1 MKKYI
6 NSIACNLLF
15 VAAIAILIASCKKSD
30 DVPTDPARIFKP
42 GDLSVA
48 SAATSAL
55 LKWNQPLLSTGKKF
69 TYTVEFAK
77 DSLFSAIAYTGTTD
91 SLIFRVTE
99 DNIAVRTKYFARVRA
114 NATAD
119 QPASKNIVSAGFTL
133 TGTQL
138 YAALR
143 ENEVK
148 ETGVTL
154 RFTPTVGLNS
164 IKLTPTTGTTVTV
177 ALSAADAAA
186 GLKVITGLTAATKYN
201 AELFADT
208 KSKGLLSFTT
218 LSPTAYTVILSA
230 TDNLALAIANAANGA
245 VIGLNPG
252 TYDLS
257 AANTFITQK
266 TITLKSTSGDP
277 KNTLL
282 KIKEITIEGTGA
294 GISLSGIEFDGAA
307 GAAAY
312 FINYIGTQA
321 NNAAAATYTNVSVD
335 NCIVHNFSTSFMRGN
350 RGANVKDHKIGD
362 ITVNNSIVYD
372 NGANATSAYY
382 TFHLDNMQFS
392 KLAITKST
400 FYNAGPGLFLASKT
414 LNADVTPTI
423 TVSYSTFNGFGG
435 NSKYALLDAAANP
448 VNMSISNS
456 ILANTPKSGSVPA
469 AALRAT
475 ATGITLSISN
485 TDYFN
490 LNSTGTTALTFAP
503 ATLTNTFTTA
513 LSWTATTTDFTLP
526 AGSALR
532 TAGTGNT
539 ALGDPRW
546 AY

>member
-6 NSIACNLLF
+6 NSITCNLLF
-15 VAAIAILIASCKKSD
+15 VAVLALSIASCKKSD

-42 GDLSVA
+42 GDLSVSA
-48 SAATSAL
+48 SATSAR
-55 LKWNQPLLSTGKKF
+55 LKWVQPLLSNGKTFK
-69 TYTVEFAK
+69 YTVDFAK
-77 DSLFSAIAYTGTTD
+77 DSLFSAVAFTATSDTLGYT
-91 SLIFRVTE
+91 VTE
-99 DNIAVRTKYFARVRA
+99 ENIAVRTKYFARVRA
-114 NATAD
+114 NAAGD
-119 QPASKNIVSAGFTL
+119 QPASKYIVSSGFTL

-143 ENEVK
+143 DNEIKEN
-148 ETGVTL
+148 GVTL
-154 RFTPTVGLNS
+154 RFTPTVGLSS
-164 IKLTPTTGTTVTV
+164 IVLTPTTGTAVTV
-177 ALSAADAAA
+177 ALSVADAAA
-186 GLKVITGLTAATKYN
+186 GLKVITGLTGGVRYS
-201 AELFADT
+201 AELFAAT

-218 LSPTAYTVILSA
+218 SAPTAYTSKLSPGDDLA
-230 TDNLALAIANAANGA
+230 TAIANAPNGA

-266 TITLKSTSGDP
+266 TITLKSISGDP
-277 KNTLL
+277 KNTLV
-282 KIKEITIEGTGA
+282 KMKEIDIEGTGA
-294 GISLSGIEFDGAA
+294 GIILSGIEFDGAA
-307 GAAAY
+307 GSSLY
-312 FINYIGTQA
+312 FINFIGSQA
-321 NNAAAATYTNVSVD
+321 NNASAATYTNVSVD
-335 NCIVHNFSTSFMRGN
+335 NCIVHNITTAFMRGN
-350 RGANVKDHKIGD
+350 RGTNVKDHKIGN

-372 NGANATSAYY
+372 AGVNGSSAYY
-382 TFHLDNMQFS
+382 TFHLDNMQFTN
-392 KLAITKST
+392 LTVTKST
-400 FYNAGPGLFLASKT
+400 FYNFGPGLVLASKT
-414 LNADVTPTI
+414 LGADVVPTI
-423 TVSYSTFNGFGG
+423 NVSYCTFNGFGG

-456 ILANTPKSGSVPA
+456 IIANTPKSGSVNA

-513 LSWTATTTDFTLP
+513 LAWTPATTDFTLP